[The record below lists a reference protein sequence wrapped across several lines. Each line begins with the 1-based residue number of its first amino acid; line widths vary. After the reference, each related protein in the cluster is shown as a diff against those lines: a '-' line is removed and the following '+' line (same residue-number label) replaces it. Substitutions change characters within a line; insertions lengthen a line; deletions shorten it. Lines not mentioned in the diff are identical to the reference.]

1 MSKSACGPQTE
12 LMSNN
17 AVRVTRCTCGT
28 VHVTL
33 VASGVTVRMQADAFR
48 NVVAGLRGFKLG
60 AQLGTTSYSYIV
72 DHVKPS
78 SQPSVYQQN
87 AAAVWDSA
95 FGSRVMWPNA
105 WNSRAC

>member
-33 VASGVTVRMQADAFR
+33 VASGVTVRMQADTFR
-48 NVVAGLRGFKLG
+48 NVVAGLHGAVDKLEST
-60 AQLGTTSYSYIV
+60 AEITST
-72 DHVKPS
+72 
-78 SQPSVYQQN
+78 
-87 AAAVWDSA
+87 
-95 FGSRVMWPNA
+95 GSTSIN
-105 WNSRAC
+105 